1 MRRPGYAESILL
13 IVPLRVALGGLF
25 CIAAV
30 SKLQEPQ
37 TFAEAIKAFKVV
49 DHIALGHLIATA
61 AFVIPWVELIA
72 GAALVLG
79 LWSRA
84 AALTI
89 ALALAAFIAGLI
101 SVIARGIDASCSCF
115 GNLNLFCPSAVGACQ
130 VIRNSVMLL
139 PAVYLVWRGGGRIAL
154 DALID
159 RSPDPADPDR
169 LDA

>member
-89 ALALAAFIAGLI
+89 ALALAAFIAGLV

-115 GNLNLFCPSAVGACQ
+115 GNLNLFCLSAVGACQ

-159 RSPDPADPDR
+159 RSPDPDR

>member
-89 ALALAAFIAGLI
+89 ALALAAFIAGLV
-101 SVIARGIDASCSCF
+101 SVIARGIDASCACF

-130 VIRNSVMLL
+130 VIRNAVMLI
-139 PAVYLVWRGGGRIAL
+139 PAAYLVWRGGGRIAL

-159 RSPDPADPDR
+159 RSPDPDR